1 MSHIMVHSSCNYLY
15 NILCICVHKRTWQ
28 ALNAFLTAQVSSLSS
43 SFHCIKRERKR
54 DREREGEREKKRER
68 KTKLRKDDPRSF
80 IWNSGTLERCC
91 STGITRWTDGKEE
104 NGREMLWTSQAESH
118 LTHLVLL
125 LASELYNLGY
135 VAFSSKDTFYITYKH
150 LQ

>member
-15 NILCICVHKRTWQ
+15 NILCICVHKCTWQ

-43 SFHCIKRERKR
+43 SFHLINRCVEREQKKESERK
-54 DREREGEREKKRER
+54 EKEKQSHEEMISSS
-68 KTKLRKDDPRSF
+68 LF
-80 IWNSGTLERCC
+80 WNPGTLERCC
-91 STGITRWTDGKEE
+91 STRKIKRTDGKEE
-104 NGREMLWTSQAESH
+104 NGREMLWTSQANRTLH
-118 LTHLVLL
+118 LLLV